1 MAKQLVGKEY
11 ADMSEK
17 YQGRVS
23 EDTFNRRQKAQ
34 RMAGDALKDMTAK
47 ERNKDNYNVTDLKD
61 FDLTA
66 GGAGGTTGRGYSDG
80 GTADDSSDDTFGRG
94 RGRFSKRDAK
104 SLYKRGNFSAQELMD
119 YGNSLDESK
128 DQIFGSKAQR
138 FLQRKLG
145 EVTTPDKPNDTT
157 PNNPP
162 PKPGDDADRGVPD
175 VDIALPGTGGDG
187 GGNATNVNITD
198 NDVISNVT
206 GDNNVIEQNV
216 DNSVSQQSYGGS
228 TYDYTFNPGRFYPI
242 PYRARGLDLY

>member
-1 MAKQLVGKEY
+1 MPQQLVGKEY

-34 RMAGDALKDMTAK
+34 RMAGDALKGMTAG
-47 ERNKDNYNVTDLKD
+47 ERNKSIYDVEDLKD

-94 RGRFSKRDAK
+94 RGRFSRKDAK
-104 SLYKRGNFSAQELMD
+104 SLYNKGNFSAQELMD

-128 DQIFGSKAQR
+128 DQIFGGKAQR
-138 FLQRKLG
+138 FLQKKLG
-145 EVTTPDKPNDTT
+145 EVTTPDKPGVT
-157 PNNPP
+157 PDNPAP
-162 PKPGDDADRGVPD
+162 NPGDDADRGVPD
-175 VDIALPGTGGDG
+175 ADISLPGSGSG

-198 NDVISNVT
+198 NDVISNNS
-206 GDNNVIEQNV
+206 GDNAVITQNV
-216 DNSVSQQSYGGS
+216 DNSVSQQAYGGS
-228 TYDYTFNPGRFYPI
+228 TYDYTFNPGKFYPI